1 MLNWKKI
8 FVTTLG
14 TLSVLGTTVFAAT
27 GVVNAPSGLV
37 LRETASKGGN
47 PLATVPDK
55 AQVEIVEEDG
65 EWYKAKVNEQ
75 TGYLFAEFVNK
86 TETTEKPSEPT
97 TEQTSTEQ
105 TTEEN
110 QGQTKTQNKI
120 KVYNM
125 PLITST
131 VVNEVEPNVEIKIE
145 KQITN
150 WSYITA
156 GEVKGWVR
164 TYGIQNKIKTSTVE
178 EPKTEEPQ
186 KPDVVEEPSQPTVT
200 EPEKPAEPETPAE
213 NKPADNSSSTETTV
227 GNVKGFV
234 AVDYANMR
242 KQPSTDS
249 EIVTT
254 LTKDTSFTITAETE
268 EWYKV
273 KFTSIDDV
281 VYEGYIFKN
290 LVTRANT

>member
-1 MLNWKKI
+1 MVNWKKI
-8 FVTTLG
+8 CVTTLG
-14 TLSVLGTTVFAAT
+14 TLSVLGTTVFATT
-27 GVVNAPSGLV
+27 GIVNAPSGLV

-47 PLATVPDK
+47 PLATIPDK
-55 AQVEIVEEDG
+55 TQVEIVEESG
-65 EWYKAKVNEQ
+65 EWYKVKVNEQ
-75 TGYLFAEFVNK
+75 TGYLFGEFVNK
-86 TETTEKPSEPT
+86 TETNKTPTTQPT
-97 TEQTSTEQ
+97 TEP

-110 QGQTKTQNKI
+110 QEQTKTQSKI

-131 VVNEVEPNVEIKIE
+131 VVNEVEPNVEIKVE

-156 GEVKGWVR
+156 GEIKGWVR
-164 TYGIQNKIKTSTVE
+164 TYGIQNEVKTPTEPETKPAEVQEPTTPE
-178 EPKTEEPQ
+178 EPTK
-186 KPDVVEEPSQPTVT
+186 PTVT
-200 EPEKPAEPETPAE
+200 EPEKPAQPEQPTE
-213 NKPADNSSSTETTV
+213 TKPADNSSSTETTV
-227 GNVKGFV
+227 GNIKGFV

-242 KQPSTDS
+242 KQASTDS

-281 VYEGYIFKN
+281 VYEGYIFKD
-290 LVTRANT
+290 LVTKSNT

>member
-8 FVTTLG
+8 CVTTLG

-47 PLATVPDK
+47 PIATVPDK
-55 AQVEIVEEDG
+55 AQVEIIEEDG
-65 EWYKAKVNEQ
+65 EWYKVKVNEQ

-86 TETTEKPSEPT
+86 TETTEKPTEPT
-97 TEQTSTEQ
+97 TNP

-110 QGQTKTQNKI
+110 QEQTKTQNKI

-164 TYGIQNKIKTSTVE
+164 TYGIQNEIKTPTVE
-178 EPKTEEPQ
+178 EPKTEKPQEPNE
-186 KPDVVEEPSQPTVT
+186 VEKPSQPTVT

-213 NKPADNSSSTETTV
+213 TKPADNSSSTETTV
-227 GNVKGFV
+227 ENVKGFV

-242 KQPSTDS
+242 KQASTDS

-254 LTKDTSFTITAETE
+254 LTKDTSFIITAETE

-281 VYEGYIFKN
+281 VYEGYILKN
-290 LVTRANT
+290 LVTKANT

>member
-8 FVTTLG
+8 CVTTLG
-14 TLSVLGTTVFAAT
+14 TLSVLGTTVFATT

-55 AQVEIVEEDG
+55 AQVEIIEEDG
-65 EWYKAKVNEQ
+65 EWYKVKVNEQ
-75 TGYLFAEFVNK
+75 TGYLFTEFVNK
-86 TETTEKPSEPT
+86 TETTEKPAEQT
-97 TEQTSTEQ
+97 TEP

-110 QGQTKTQNKI
+110 QEQTKTQNKI

-164 TYGIQNKIKTSTVE
+164 TYGIQNEIKTPTVE

-186 KPDVVEEPSQPTVT
+186 EPNEVEEPSQPTVT
-200 EPEKPAEPETPAE
+200 EPEKPAEPETPIE
-213 NKPADNSSSTETTV
+213 TKPADNSSSTETTV

-242 KQPSTDS
+242 KQASTDS

-254 LTKDTSFTITAETE
+254 LTKDTSFIITAETE

-273 KFTSIDDV
+273 KFTSIDDI

-290 LVTRANT
+290 LVTKANT

>member
-1 MLNWKKI
+1 MLHWKKI
-8 FVTTLG
+8 CVTTLG

-55 AQVEIVEEDG
+55 AQVEILEEDG
-65 EWYKAKVNEQ
+65 EWYKVKVNEQ

-242 KQPSTDS
+242 KQASTDS

-290 LVTRANT
+290 LVTKANT

>member
-178 EPKTEEPQ
+178 EPKTEDQASQQLQNQ
-186 KPDVVEEPSQPTVT
+186 KSLLNRKHQQ
-200 EPEKPAEPETPAE
+200 KI
-213 NKPADNSSSTETTV
+213 NQQIIQ
-227 GNVKGFV
+227 V
-234 AVDYANMR
+234 AQKLQLEM
-242 KQPSTDS
+242 
-249 EIVTT
+249 
-254 LTKDTSFTITAETE
+254 
-268 EWYKV
+268 
-273 KFTSIDDV
+273 
-281 VYEGYIFKN
+281 
-290 LVTRANT
+290 

>member
-8 FVTTLG
+8 CVTTLG

-65 EWYKAKVNEQ
+65 EWYKVKVNEQ

-105 TTEEN
+105 KTEEN

-200 EPEKPAEPETPAE
+200 EPEKPTEPETPAE

-242 KQPSTDS
+242 KQASTDS

-290 LVTRANT
+290 LVTKANT

>member
-65 EWYKAKVNEQ
+65 EWYKVKVNEQ

-105 TTEEN
+105 KTEEN

-200 EPEKPAEPETPAE
+200 EPETPAE

-290 LVTRANT
+290 LVTKANT

>member
-37 LRETASKGGN
+37 LRETASKGEN

-290 LVTRANT
+290 LVTKANT

>member
-65 EWYKAKVNEQ
+65 EWSKAKVNEQ

-290 LVTRANT
+290 LVTKANT

>member
-8 FVTTLG
+8 CVTTLG

-55 AQVEIVEEDG
+55 AQVEIIEEDG
-65 EWYKAKVNEQ
+65 EWYKVKVNEQ

-86 TETTEKPSEPT
+86 TETTEKPTEPT
-97 TEQTSTEQ
+97 TNP

-110 QGQTKTQNKI
+110 QEQTKTQNKI

-164 TYGIQNKIKTSTVE
+164 TYGIQNEIKTPTVE

-186 KPDVVEEPSQPTVT
+186 EPNEVEEPSQPTVT
-200 EPEKPAEPETPAE
+200 EPEKPAEPETPTE
-213 NKPADNSSSTETTV
+213 TRPADNSSSTETTV

-242 KQPSTDS
+242 KQASTDS

-254 LTKDTSFTITAETE
+254 LTKDTSFIITAETE

-290 LVTRANT
+290 LVTKANT

>member
-8 FVTTLG
+8 CVTTLG

-55 AQVEIVEEDG
+55 AQVEIIEEDG
-65 EWYKAKVNEQ
+65 EWYKVKVNEQ

-86 TETTEKPSEPT
+86 TETTEKPTEPT
-97 TEQTSTEQ
+97 TEP

-110 QGQTKTQNKI
+110 QEQTKTQNKI

-164 TYGIQNKIKTSTVE
+164 TYGIQNEIKTPTVE

-186 KPDVVEEPSQPTVT
+186 EPNEVEEPSQPTVT

-213 NKPADNSSSTETTV
+213 TKPADNSSSTETTV

-242 KQPSTDS
+242 KQASTDS

-254 LTKDTSFTITAETE
+254 LTKDTSFIITAETE

-290 LVTRANT
+290 LVTKANT

>member
-1 MLNWKKI
+1 M
-8 FVTTLG
+8 
-14 TLSVLGTTVFAAT
+14 
-27 GVVNAPSGLV
+27 
-37 LRETASKGGN
+37 
-47 PLATVPDK
+47 
-55 AQVEIVEEDG
+55 
-65 EWYKAKVNEQ
+65 NEQ

-242 KQPSTDS
+242 KQAST
-249 EIVTT
+249 
-254 LTKDTSFTITAETE
+254 
-268 EWYKV
+268 
-273 KFTSIDDV
+273 
-281 VYEGYIFKN
+281 
-290 LVTRANT
+290 

>member
-8 FVTTLG
+8 CVTTLG
-14 TLSVLGTTVFAAT
+14 TLSVLGTTVFATT

-55 AQVEIVEEDG
+55 AQVEIIEEDG
-65 EWYKAKVNEQ
+65 EWYKVKVNEQ

-86 TETTEKPSEPT
+86 TETTEKPAEQT
-97 TEQTSTEQ
+97 TEP

-110 QGQTKTQNKI
+110 QEQTKTQNKI

-164 TYGIQNKIKTSTVE
+164 TYGIQNEIKTPTVE

-186 KPDVVEEPSQPTVT
+186 EPNEVEEPSQPTVT
-200 EPEKPAEPETPAE
+200 EPEKPAEPETPIE
-213 NKPADNSSSTETTV
+213 TKPADNSSSTETTV

-242 KQPSTDS
+242 KQASTDS

-254 LTKDTSFTITAETE
+254 LTKDTSFIITAETE

-273 KFTSIDDV
+273 KFTSIDDI

-290 LVTRANT
+290 LVTKANT

>member
-1 MLNWKKI
+1 MWKKI
-8 FVTTLG
+8 CVTTLG

-65 EWYKAKVNEQ
+65 EWYKVKVNEQ

-164 TYGIQNKIKTSTVE
+164 TYGIQNKIKTPTVE

-242 KQPSTDS
+242 KQASTDS

-290 LVTRANT
+290 LVTKANT

>member
-131 VVNEVEPNVEIKIE
+131 VVNEEEPNVEIKIE

-290 LVTRANT
+290 LVTKANT

>member
-120 KVYNM
+120 KVYNI

-186 KPDVVEEPSQPTVT
+186 KPDVVEEPSKPTVT

-290 LVTRANT
+290 LVTKANT

>member
-8 FVTTLG
+8 CVTTLG
-14 TLSVLGTTVFAAT
+14 TLSALGTTVFAAT

-65 EWYKAKVNEQ
+65 EWYKVKVNEQ

-97 TEQTSTEQ
+97 KEQTSTEQ

-120 KVYNM
+120 RVYNM

-234 AVDYANMR
+234 TVDYANMR
-242 KQPSTDS
+242 KQASTDS

-290 LVTRANT
+290 LVTKANT

>member
-8 FVTTLG
+8 CVTTLG
-14 TLSVLGTTVFAAT
+14 TLSVLGTTVFAT
-27 GVVNAPSGLV
+27 VGVVNAPSGLI

-47 PLATVPDK
+47 PLVTVPDK
-55 AQVEIVEEDG
+55 TQVEIVEEDG
-65 EWYKAKVNEQ
+65 EWYKVKVNEQ

-86 TETTEKPSEPT
+86 TETTEKTTEPT
-97 TEQTSTEQ
+97 TEP
-105 TTEEN
+105 TTEGN
-110 QGQTKTQNKI
+110 QEQTKTQNKI

-131 VVNEVEPNVEIKIE
+131 VINEVETNVEIKIE

-164 TYGIQNKIKTSTVE
+164 TYGIQNEIKIQTVE
-178 EPKTEEPQ
+178 ETKIEEPQ
-186 KPDVVEEPSQPTVT
+186 EQNEVEEPSQTTVT
-200 EPEKPAEPETPAE
+200 ETEIPAEPETTTE
-213 NKPADNSSSTETTV
+213 TKPADNSSSAETTV
-227 GNVKGFV
+227 KNVKGFV

-242 KQPSTDS
+242 KQASTDS

-254 LTKDTSFTITAETE
+254 LTKDTSFIITAETE

-290 LVTRANT
+290 LVTKANT

>member
-1 MLNWKKI
+1 MCNNIRNFKC
-8 FVTTLG
+8 
-14 TLSVLGTTVFAAT
+14 LGTTVFAAT

-65 EWYKAKVNEQ
+65 EWYKVKVNEQ
-75 TGYLFAEFVNK
+75 TGHLFAEFVNK

-242 KQPSTDS
+242 KQASTDS

-290 LVTRANT
+290 LVTKANT

>member
-234 AVDYANMR
+234 AVAYANMR

-290 LVTRANT
+290 LVTKANT

>member
-254 LTKDTSFTITAETE
+254 LTKGTSFTITAETE

-290 LVTRANT
+290 LVTKANT

>member
-290 LVTRANT
+290 LVTKANT

>member
-86 TETTEKPSEPT
+86 IETTEKPSEPT

-290 LVTRANT
+290 LVTKANT

>member
-97 TEQTSTEQ
+97 TEQTSTEL

-290 LVTRANT
+290 LVTKANT

>member
-1 MLNWKKI
+1 M
-8 FVTTLG
+8 
-14 TLSVLGTTVFAAT
+14 
-27 GVVNAPSGLV
+27 
-37 LRETASKGGN
+37 
-47 PLATVPDK
+47 
-55 AQVEIVEEDG
+55 
-65 EWYKAKVNEQ
+65 NEQ

-105 TTEEN
+105 KTEEN

-242 KQPSTDS
+242 KQASTDS

-290 LVTRANT
+290 LVTKANT

>member
-14 TLSVLGTTVFAAT
+14 TLSVSGTTVFAAT

-290 LVTRANT
+290 LVTKANT

>member
-8 FVTTLG
+8 CVTTLG
-14 TLSVLGTTVFAAT
+14 TLSVLGTTVFAT
-27 GVVNAPSGLV
+27 VGVVNAPSGLI

-47 PLATVPDK
+47 PLVTVPDK
-55 AQVEIVEEDG
+55 TQVEIVEEDG
-65 EWYKAKVNEQ
+65 EWYKVKVNEQ

-86 TETTEKPSEPT
+86 TETTEKTTEPT
-97 TEQTSTEQ
+97 TEP
-105 TTEEN
+105 TTGGN
-110 QGQTKTQNKI
+110 QEQTKTQNKI

-131 VVNEVEPNVEIKIE
+131 VINEVETNVEIKIE

-164 TYGIQNKIKTSTVE
+164 TYGIQNEIKIQTVE
-178 EPKTEEPQ
+178 ETKIEEPQ
-186 KPDVVEEPSQPTVT
+186 EQNEVEEPSQTTVT
-200 EPEKPAEPETPAE
+200 ETEIPAEPETTTE
-213 NKPADNSSSTETTV
+213 TKPADNSSSAETTV
-227 GNVKGFV
+227 ENVKGFV

-242 KQPSTDS
+242 KQASTDS

-254 LTKDTSFTITAETE
+254 LTKDTSFIITAETE

-290 LVTRANT
+290 LVTKANT

>member
-164 TYGIQNKIKTSTVE
+164 TYGIQNKIKISTVE

-290 LVTRANT
+290 LVTKANT

>member
-8 FVTTLG
+8 CVTTLG
-14 TLSVLGTTVFAAT
+14 TLSFLGTTVFAAT

-55 AQVEIVEEDG
+55 AQVEIVEEEG
-65 EWYKAKVNEQ
+65 EWYKVKVNEQ

-242 KQPSTDS
+242 KQASTDS

-290 LVTRANT
+290 LVTKANT

>member
-242 KQPSTDS
+242 KQASTDS

-290 LVTRANT
+290 LVTKANT

>member
-273 KFTSIDDV
+273 KFTSRDDV

-290 LVTRANT
+290 LVTKANT

>member
-1 MLNWKKI
+1 M
-8 FVTTLG
+8 
-14 TLSVLGTTVFAAT
+14 
-27 GVVNAPSGLV
+27 
-37 LRETASKGGN
+37 
-47 PLATVPDK
+47 
-55 AQVEIVEEDG
+55 
-65 EWYKAKVNEQ
+65 
-75 TGYLFAEFVNK
+75 
-86 TETTEKPSEPT
+86 
-97 TEQTSTEQ
+97 
-105 TTEEN
+105 
-110 QGQTKTQNKI
+110 
-120 KVYNM
+120 
-125 PLITST
+125 
-131 VVNEVEPNVEIKIE
+131 
-145 KQITN
+145 
-150 WSYITA
+150 
-156 GEVKGWVR
+156 
-164 TYGIQNKIKTSTVE
+164 E

-242 KQPSTDS
+242 KQASTDS

-254 LTKDTSFTITAETE
+254 LTKDTSFTITAESE

-290 LVTRANT
+290 LVTKANT

>member
-110 QGQTKTQNKI
+110 
-120 KVYNM
+120 
-125 PLITST
+125 
-131 VVNEVEPNVEIKIE
+131 
-145 KQITN
+145 
-150 WSYITA
+150 
-156 GEVKGWVR
+156 
-164 TYGIQNKIKTSTVE
+164 
-178 EPKTEEPQ
+178 
-186 KPDVVEEPSQPTVT
+186 
-200 EPEKPAEPETPAE
+200 
-213 NKPADNSSSTETTV
+213 TTIC
-227 GNVKGFV
+227 N
-234 AVDYANMR
+234 A
-242 KQPSTDS
+242 
-249 EIVTT
+249 
-254 LTKDTSFTITAETE
+254 
-268 EWYKV
+268 
-273 KFTSIDDV
+273 
-281 VYEGYIFKN
+281 
-290 LVTRANT
+290 

>member
-105 TTEEN
+105 KTEEN

-290 LVTRANT
+290 LVTKANT

>member
-105 TTEEN
+105 KTEEN

-290 LVTRANT
+290 LVYI

>member
-65 EWYKAKVNEQ
+65 EWYKVKVNEQ

-105 TTEEN
+105 KTEEN

-290 LVTRANT
+290 LVTKANT